1 MLCEKCKIREATI
14 QYTEVVDGVMT
25 EHNFCTQCAKSLD
38 FGQYSN
44 IFDSDFP
51 LGKLLSSLLAVGDS
65 SQKEAKMAQVVCP
78 TCKTSY
84 GEFVK
89 NSQFGCQDCYEVFDL
104 FISDNIKQLQGSDSH
119 KGKRPKYQPAKME
132 APSEVKEKKENDS
145 PADQVA
151 LLDRRLKA
159 AVDRED
165 YETAAM
171 LRDKIREI
179 KAGEVGNA

>member
-1 MLCEKCKIREATI
+1 
-14 QYTEVVDGVMT
+14 
-25 EHNFCTQCAKSLD
+25 
-38 FGQYSN
+38 
-44 IFDSDFP
+44 
-51 LGKLLSSLLAVGDS
+51 
-65 SQKEAKMAQVVCP
+65 MAQVVCP